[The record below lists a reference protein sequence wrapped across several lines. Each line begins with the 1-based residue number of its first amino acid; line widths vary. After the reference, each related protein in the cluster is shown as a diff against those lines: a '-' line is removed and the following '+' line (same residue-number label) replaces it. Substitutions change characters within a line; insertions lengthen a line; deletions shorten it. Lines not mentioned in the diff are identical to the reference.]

1 MPTDR
6 LALQT
11 WWDTND
17 SQIGQLT
24 IHVRSNLSDLSR
36 CVIVALITT
45 DVHARDIVDELKKEQ
60 ALSTSDFNWQK
71 QLRYYYEEDENC
83 VIKQI

>member
-1 MPTDR
+1 MATDR

-45 DVHARDIVDELKKEQ
+45 DVHARDIVDELKKE
-60 ALSTSDFNWQK
+60 
-71 QLRYYYEEDENC
+71 
-83 VIKQI
+83 